1 MALEKLVNKKIS
13 AAQPNRRAEKTGTA
27 QYIRSVYIHIASLC
41 CKNTYNYVSDNI
53 VAML

>member
-27 QYIRSVYIHIASLC
+27 QYIRSVHKYC
-41 CKNTYNYVSDNI
+41 CKSV
-53 VAML
+53 VE